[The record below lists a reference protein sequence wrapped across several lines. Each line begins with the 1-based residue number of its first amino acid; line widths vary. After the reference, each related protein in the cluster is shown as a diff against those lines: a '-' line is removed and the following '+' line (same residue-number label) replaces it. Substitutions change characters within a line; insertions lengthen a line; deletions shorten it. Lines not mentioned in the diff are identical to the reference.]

1 MSVAADF
8 DLRFVSAV
16 LERHPE
22 VLLGFVFG
30 SLAQGTAGRD
40 SDLDV
45 AVAGRAPLNRDEKI
59 GLIEELAAACGRP
72 VDLLDLNAV
81 DGMVL
86 GQVLQHGRLLVKRD
100 PGLYA
105 WIIHK
110 AVYYDADEM
119 PYRRRILEE
128 RRQAW
133 TNR

>member
-1 MSVAADF
+1 MIAPADS
-8 DLRFVSAV
+8 DLNFVSAV

-30 SLAQGTAGRD
+30 SLANGSAGKD
-40 SDLDV
+40 SDLDI
-45 AVAGRAPLNRDEKI
+45 AVAGRVALTRDEKI
-59 GLIEELAAACGRP
+59 SLIEELAAACGRP
-72 VDLLDLNAV
+72 VDLLDLNTT

-86 GQVLQHGRLLVKRD
+86 GQILQHGKLLVKRD

-105 WIIHK
+105 WMIHK